1 MQFSKDSQNR
11 RMLRSS
17 LTSGVNN
24 KLIRKTKESGGF
36 MQPTTKE
43 KKRVKITS
51 YGKLTSFGYNIK
63 TPAIVEL
70 YSNQIAILKAGG
82 VVIEEISETK

>member
-1 MQFSKDSQNR
+1 MP
-11 RMLRSS
+11 RSLS
-17 LTSGVNN
+17 TSEVNN
-24 KLIRKTKESGGF
+24 KLYKKESSDAV
-36 MQPTTKE
+36 MQKSTTRE
-43 KKRVKITS
+43 KRKVKITS

>member
-1 MQFSKDSQNR
+1 MPRNLST
-11 RMLRSS
+11 LE
-17 LTSGVNN
+17 VNN
-24 KLIRKTKESGGF
+24 KLYKKERSDAVMQKSTTREKRK
-36 MQPTTKE
+36 
-43 KKRVKITS
+43 VKITS

>member
-1 MQFSKDSQNR
+1 
-11 RMLRSS
+11 
-17 LTSGVNN
+17 
-24 KLIRKTKESGGF
+24 

>member
-1 MQFSKDSQNR
+1 
-11 RMLRSS
+11 MLRNSS
-17 LTSGVNN
+17 ISEVNKIN
-24 KLIRKTKESGGF
+24 KESSDVL
-36 MQPTTKE
+36 MQKSTTKE
-43 KKRVKITS
+43 KRKVKITS

-82 VVIEEISETK
+82 VVIEEISEK

>member
-1 MQFSKDSQNR
+1 MQKS
-11 RMLRSS
+11 
-17 LTSGVNN
+17 
-24 KLIRKTKESGGF
+24 
-36 MQPTTKE
+36 TTKE
-43 KKRVKITS
+43 KRKVKITS

-82 VVIEEISETK
+82 VVIEEISEK

>member
-1 MQFSKDSQNR
+1 MP
-11 RMLRSS
+11 RSLS
-17 LTSGVNN
+17 TSEVNN
-24 KLIRKTKESGGF
+24 KLYKKESSDAV
-36 MQPTTKE
+36 MQKSTTRE
-43 KKRVKITS
+43 KRKVKITS

-82 VVIEEISETK
+82 VIIEEISETK

>member
-1 MQFSKDSQNR
+1 
-11 RMLRSS
+11 MLRNLS
-17 LTSGVNN
+17 TSEV
-24 KLIRKTKESGGF
+24 KKSKKESSDVL
-36 MQPTTKE
+36 MQTSTTRE
-43 KKRVKITS
+43 KRKVKITS

-70 YSNQIAILKAGG
+70 YSNQIAILRAGG

>member
-1 MQFSKDSQNR
+1 MPRNLST
-11 RMLRSS
+11 LE
-17 LTSGVNN
+17 VNN
-24 KLIRKTKESGGF
+24 KLYKKESSDAV
-36 MQPTTKE
+36 MQKSTTRE
-43 KKRVKITS
+43 KRKVKITS

-82 VVIEEISETK
+82 VVIEEISEK

>member
-1 MQFSKDSQNR
+1 MPRNLST
-11 RMLRSS
+11 LE
-17 LTSGVNN
+17 VNN
-24 KLIRKTKESGGF
+24 KLYKKESSDAV
-36 MQPTTKE
+36 MQKSTTRE
-43 KKRVKITS
+43 KRKVKITS